1 MTKLPKKITEV
12 ELELFFYEN
21 TCDNLARAFVKKYFG
36 EEADYY
42 WIGDERGHVIEVAD
56 RFFDIK
62 KIYAILKA
70 RLSKRKMFTQY
81 DQELKDYEKVYK
93 MQKNKRK

>member
-1 MTKLPKKITEV
+1 MTKINQV
-12 ELELFFYEN
+12 ELCYYEMACN
-21 TCDNLARAFVKKYFG
+21 QLAKYFVAKYFG
-36 EEADYY
+36 KDAEYY
-42 WIGDERGHVIEVAD
+42 WIGDDFGGVIEVAD